1 MSWLETYGWR
11 LIFVIFY
18 LAMLARHCLAGNRE
32 TKNLSDFLIAGRS
45 LNGWIVAMSFYA
57 TFVSTNS
64 FIGQAGKSW
73 DVGLI
78 WYIKALVFGVLC
90 YVSWYFVAPRF
101 FHDTRSYGSLTIPDF
116 LGARYQSEALRR
128 TTAIVI
134 LFASGLYLVAV
145 YKGSSLAL
153 QQFLG
158 LSYSVSAV
166 IIFLI
171 VTAYTL
177 AGGFRSV
184 VLTDAFQG
192 VIMAVGAVLMI
203 TVLIVKG
210 GGLSAML
217 ENIHDQ
223 DPALVS
229 WQGKMPL
236 FSILGLA
243 LAGGL
248 KLLVEPRQLSR
259 YYGLRDLDALRTAR
273 IIAPLLILV
282 TYLCLMPVG
291 VLAHAI
297 IPEAAIS
304 DSDNV
309 VPYLLGSA
317 NLLGPVLSSLF
328 LLVLFS
334 AAMSSLDS
342 VLLVAASSV
351 SRDLLLLKDDESKAI
366 LHTRIWIMVLSLTSM
381 LLALNPFADIVEI
394 TAFSGSLYATCFL
407 PTLVL
412 GLYWKNGT
420 AGGSLS
426 CVVGGTLT
434 VVLWF
439 LAKRNGWTDIHEV
452 YVGFVV
458 GLVLYLTVPLL
469 DRST

>member
-1 MSWLETYGWR
+1 M
-11 LIFVIFY
+11 VPDQ
-18 LAMLARHCLAGNRE
+18 
-32 TKNLSDFLIAGRS
+32 K
-45 LNGWIVAMSFYA
+45 VP
-57 TFVSTNS
+57 
-64 FIGQAGKSW
+64 
-73 DVGLI
+73 
-78 WYIKALVFGVLC
+78 
-90 YVSWYFVAPRF
+90 APK
-101 FHDTRSYGSLTIPDF
+101 PAP
-116 LGARYQSEALRR
+116 GAS
-128 TTAIVI
+128 
-134 LFASGLYLVAV
+134 ASNHPP
-145 YKGSSLAL
+145 
-153 QQFLG
+153 
-158 LSYSVSAV
+158 
-166 IIFLI
+166 
-171 VTAYTL
+171 
-177 AGGFRSV
+177 
-184 VLTDAFQG
+184 
-192 VIMAVGAVLMI
+192 
-203 TVLIVKG
+203 
-210 GGLSAML
+210 
-217 ENIHDQ
+217 E
-223 DPALVS
+223 
-229 WQGKMPL
+229 
-236 FSILGLA
+236 
-243 LAGGL
+243 
-248 KLLVEPRQLSR
+248 SR

-291 VLAHAI
+291 ALAHAI

-351 SRDLLLLKDDESKAI
+351 SRDLLFLKDDESKAI
-366 LHTRIWIMVLSLTSM
+366 LHTRIWIMVLSLVSM

-394 TAFSGSLYATCFL
+394 TAFSGSLYAACFL

-412 GLYWKNGT
+412 GLYWKKGT

-469 DRST
+469 GRST